1 MANKIRAKLALQ
13 LREAG
18 VSANKVYETHR
29 ISKKS
34 QREVLEAA
42 SKLGITYA
50 DIADMPDDEV
60 YRLLFPDRNNHVSV
74 FEQPD
79 WEYVHRELAKV
90 GVTLQLLHLEY
101 RDVCAENGK
110 VAMGYDR
117 FYKRYGAFTVSKQVT
132 SRVGHKAARI
142 CEVDWSGPTMAV
154 VDPVTGEISKVHLF
168 VATLPFS
175 RYSYVEPTLDMTEDT
190 WLRCHVRM
198 FEFFGGSVPM
208 IVPDNLKTGVI
219 RHPREGE
226 VVLNEAYEALAA
238 HYSSAVMAARV
249 GAPKDKPSAE
259 GTVGNIATEVIAKLR
274 NVTFTSMGDL
284 RAAVAERLAAYNAA
298 PFQKRDGS
306 RLKCFIEEEKPLL
319 RPLPAVPY
327 EVCRWVY
334 GRKVQLNCHVCWQRN
349 FYSVSHRY
357 VGKRVDLR
365 ITDTLVEI
373 YLDGKVEQL
382 IKRAHLR
389 YPDADVRRIDFADDR
404 GLDRMRITELAT
416 CGYAERG
423 NDIVLQGF
431 TGGGKSYLSC
441 ALAKEAC
448 KRRMRAMYVR
458 VPDLEEE
465 FRISKLKP
473 GATRKLI
480 RKYGNFQVLVLDE
493 WLLDK
498 PDDDFRSM
506 LMEFMELRC
515 DGKSTIFCT
524 QYQKKDW
531 HARLR
536 GGVHADAIMDRIAHS
551 AIWIETGEVNMRAK
565 LSTAER

>member
-1 MANKIRAKLALQ
+1 MANKIKAKLALQ

-50 DIADMPDDEV
+50 DVADMPDDEV

-74 FEQPD
+74 FEEPD

-117 FYKRYGAFTVSKQVT
+117 FCKRYGAFTVSKQVT

-154 VDPVTGEISKVHLF
+154 VDPVTGEVSKVYLF
-168 VATLPFS
+168 VGTLPFS
-175 RYSYVEPTLDMTEDT
+175 RDSYVEPTLDMTEDT

-208 IVPDNLKTGVI
+208 IVPDNLKTGVT
-219 RHPREGE
+219 RHPKEGE

-249 GAPKDKPSAE
+249 RAPKDKPSAE
-259 GTVGNIATEVIAKLR
+259 GTVGNIATEVIARLR

-349 FYSVSHRY
+349 FYSVSHRH

-373 YLDGKVEQL
+373 YLGGERIATHRAFPPHARNRYSTIAADLPEGKG
-382 IKRAHLR
+382 
-389 YPDADVRRIDFADDR
+389 YSDWDADRIRRWALRVGSSCVGVVERVFESVRYDEQGFNACLAVLRLEHRYGRDRLEKACSMALESGVGSPRYAHIEPILKTDQDRLTERADADDDCDAGYVR
-404 GLDRMRITELAT
+404 GAD
-416 CGYAERG
+416 YY
-423 NDIVLQGF
+423 
-431 TGGGKSYLSC
+431 GGGG
-441 ALAKEAC
+441 
-448 KRRMRAMYVR
+448 R
-458 VPDLEEE
+458 
-465 FRISKLKP
+465 
-473 GATRKLI
+473 
-480 RKYGNFQVLVLDE
+480 
-493 WLLDK
+493 
-498 PDDDFRSM
+498 
-506 LMEFMELRC
+506 
-515 DGKSTIFCT
+515 
-524 QYQKKDW
+524 
-531 HARLR
+531 
-536 GGVHADAIMDRIAHS
+536 
-551 AIWIETGEVNMRAK
+551 
-565 LSTAER
+565 